1 MNMKIS
7 EIISFSFREELAR
20 IRQQEAL
27 RASHHLILYP
37 TPHGNLVSRHLS
49 TQSQFC
55 RACVSMGYLSP
66 QQMQHA
72 ALRYQLGMS
81 RDGGVIFWQINQL
94 GQVYDGKIM
103 YYRPDC
109 HRDHEH
115 VPTWVI
121 SVIKSFYQCPVDI
134 PTPHCLFGSHLLK
147 PLPDS
152 PRLGE
157 EHQTVCVV
165 ESEKTAVILSE
176 VFPQYLWLAAGG
188 LNELTVNKLF
198 PLRHRQV
205 IIFPDTDET
214 QATYSLWFRIAQ
226 DAMRCNGGK
235 ITVSPLLEQKAT
247 AEQKSR
253 KIDLVDFLFESH
265 RVTGHKV

>member
-1 MNMKIS
+1 MKIS

-27 RASHHLILYP
+27 RASRHLILYP

-134 PTPHCLFGSHLLK
+134 VNRRQFLHRPGHRAQHICLESSSRISAE
-147 PLPDS
+147 PDDH
-152 PRLGE
+152 E
-157 EHQTVCVV
+157 K
-165 ESEKTAVILSE
+165 ESDG
-176 VFPQYLWLAAGG
+176 W
-188 LNELTVNKLF
+188 
-198 PLRHRQV
+198 
-205 IIFPDTDET
+205 
-214 QATYSLWFRIAQ
+214 
-226 DAMRCNGGK
+226 
-235 ITVSPLLEQKAT
+235 
-247 AEQKSR
+247 
-253 KIDLVDFLFESH
+253 
-265 RVTGHKV
+265 